1 MIAYL
6 KLLLTNY
13 QYYRRLKRL
22 NVPLLNNKL
31 SSSTYLKYMPQ
42 EDFGGRKVLNI
53 GAGGAAFKAPNVVNL
68 DITPGDGI
76 NVVWDCS
83 KTPLPFED
91 NTFDHI
97 IANHVMEHIPNW
109 FECMKEM
116 ARIVKVGG
124 TIEIWT
130 PPVSS
135 DAALTY
141 RDHINFIGTE
151 SFAGCRTIK
160 RPGSNLAAT
169 EEFNNLK
176 DFKNLVIDDKKTR
189 TIVTWWVLAAPQ
201 CVLSWMATHLRN
213 IVTEEGFFFR
223 KLP

>member
-1 MIAYL
+1 MNYL

-13 QYYRRLKRL
+13 LFYRKLKKL
-22 NVPLLNNKL
+22 KVPLIDGKL
-31 SSSTYLKYMPQ
+31 SSSTYMKYPPHY
-42 EDFGGRKVLNI
+42 DFNGFKVLNI

-68 DITPGDGI
+68 DIAAGDGI

-124 TIEIWT
+124 SIEVWT

-141 RDHINFIGTE
+141 RDHINWIGSE
-151 SFAGCRTIK
+151 SFSGCKSIS

-169 EEFNNLK
+169 EEFNGLGA
-176 DFKNLVIDDKKTR
+176 FKNLFIETKKTR
-189 TIVTWWVLAAPQ
+189 TIVAWWVMIAPES
-201 CVLSWMATHLRN
+201 LLGWMITHLRN

-223 KLP
+223 KHP

>member
-1 MIAYL
+1 MSYF
-6 KLLLTNY
+6 KLLLENY
-13 QYYRRLKRL
+13 KYYRRLKRL
-22 NVPLLNNKL
+22 KVPLLNNKL
-31 SSSTYLKYMPQ
+31 SSSTYLKYLPQ
-42 EDFGGRKVLNI
+42 ENFGGAAVLNI
-53 GAGGAAFKAPNVVNL
+53 GAGGAPFKSPNVVNL
-68 DITPGDGI
+68 DIAPGDGI

-83 KTPLPFED
+83 KTPLPFAD
-91 NTFDHI
+91 NTFDYI

-124 TIEIWT
+124 QIEIWT

-135 DAALTY
+135 DAAFTY
-141 RDHINFIGTE
+141 RDHINFIGSE
-151 SFAGCRTIK
+151 AFAGCRSIH

-169 EEFNNLK
+169 EEFNSLGQ
-176 DFKNLVIDDKKTR
+176 FKNLTIESKKTR
-189 TIVTWWVLAAPQ
+189 TIVTWWVLIAPQ

-213 IVTEEGFFFR
+213 VVTEEGFFFR